1 MEPNIEELKNFQ
13 NHWSLD
19 ELADNPSALKHVF
32 ETIISVAIAQQ
43 KEITELKQYI
53 SKNTTKNLCQ
63 IGCMIIQ
70 VNNL

>member
-53 SKNTTKNLCQ
+53 EKHNKELE
-63 IGCMIIQ
+63 
-70 VNNL
+70 

>member
-19 ELADNPSALKHVF
+19 KLADNPSALKHVF
-32 ETIISVAIAQQ
+32 ETIISVTIAQQ

-53 SKNTTKNLCQ
+53 EKHNKELE
-63 IGCMIIQ
+63 
-70 VNNL
+70 